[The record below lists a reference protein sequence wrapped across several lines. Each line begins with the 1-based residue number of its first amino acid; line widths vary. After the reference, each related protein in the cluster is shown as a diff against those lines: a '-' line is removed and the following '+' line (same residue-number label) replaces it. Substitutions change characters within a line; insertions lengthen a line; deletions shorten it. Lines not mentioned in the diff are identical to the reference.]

1 MMEKFH
7 SVCGGVGLQ
16 FPVKLDSFLKLYRKF
31 AEVSVLVDASGDG
44 RIYFTTNT
52 KGCN

>member
-1 MMEKFH
+1 MMEFH

-31 AEVSVLVDASGDG
+31 AEVSVDASGDG
-44 RIYFTTNT
+44 RIYLY
-52 KGCN
+52 KY

>member
-16 FPVKLDSFLKLYRKF
+16 FPVKLESFLKLYRKF
-31 AEVSVLVDASGDG
+31 AEVSVDANGDG

-52 KGCN
+52 KGSN